1 MDQLELFHWAYSNY
15 QKEFEGNREDHL
27 FKKGV
32 NSKKYTKDAI
42 TMVEVEC
49 AIDDDWI
56 KAIDFGLKYVAK
68 AIREDRQF
76 IRNEGEVLPIE
87 KIRRVSKDSIVDLS
101 KHSNYITRLPEEEDE
116 NLVPDKLLMIK
127 RENDYSIYENRVLY
141 TTLAYLKEFV
151 ASRLEKIKEVTNKY
165 EGVTHIE
172 KKIDLGYRSI
182 DFVMNL
188 VENRRNDPI
197 TVANN
202 GYQEKIQQL
211 DAILNEIL
219 ILLKTPLMQEVSKS
233 PMVSRPIT
241 KTNVL
246 KMNTNF
252 KESLALFDYICAY
265 DKPGY
270 TVTKKEKK
278 IYPLSEAQENSFN
291 DVIQLV
297 SFLSYQY
304 NNGLEKRLA
313 DAFKKESSRRLH
325 LKDQE
330 LLDRIEE
337 LKAKAKRNPTENAE
351 YIMQLE
357 QSYDVL
363 KRAVSDAKEET
374 EATKAEAENKIE
386 ELNEAHET
394 EKGELKA
401 ALEERLRSLEE
412 ELAQANERLEAEKK
426 ASDAI
431 AAELNEKI
439 DLLST
444 ELLASKL
451 YAKDKGINLFD
462 FTTRERFTKLEEEK
476 KVLDR
481 FFEKAWRAT
490 KKEIRKKHYDFS
502 KKEGGEQ

>member
-1 MDQLELFHWAYSNY
+1 
-15 QKEFEGNREDHL
+15 
-27 FKKGV
+27 
-32 NSKKYTKDAI
+32 
-42 TMVEVEC
+42 
-49 AIDDDWI
+49 
-56 KAIDFGLKYVAK
+56 
-68 AIREDRQF
+68 
-76 IRNEGEVLPIE
+76 
-87 KIRRVSKDSIVDLS
+87 
-101 KHSNYITRLPEEEDE
+101 
-116 NLVPDKLLMIK
+116 
-127 RENDYSIYENRVLY
+127 
-141 TTLAYLKEFV
+141 
-151 ASRLEKIKEVTNKY
+151 
-165 EGVTHIE
+165 
-172 KKIDLGYRSI
+172 
-182 DFVMNL
+182 MNL

-211 DAILNEIL
+211 DSILNEVL

-265 DKPGY
+265 DKAGY
-270 TVTKKEKK
+270 SVTKKEKK

-313 DAFKKESSRRLH
+313 DAFKKESDRRLH
-325 LKDQE
+325 LKDEE
-330 LLDRIEE
+330 LLARIEE

-374 EATKAEAENKIE
+374 EATKAEAESKIE

-394 EKGELKA
+394 EKEELKA
-401 ALEERLRSLEE
+401 ALEDKVRSLEE
-412 ELAQANERLEAEKK
+412 ELAQANERLETEKK
-426 ASDAI
+426 ASEAL

-444 ELLASKL
+444 ELLSSKL
-451 YAKDKGINLFD
+451 YAKDKSINLFD

-476 KVLDR
+476 KILDR